1 MNHPTSVCTQPN
13 LMVLVVAYFA
23 EKTLRHVLEQI
34 PPLVASRAAEILV
47 LDDASSDRTFEVGME
62 CKKEWGWDNLTMIK
76 NEKNLGYGGN
86 QKKGYFHALEKEYD
100 VVVMLHGDAQYP
112 ASLIPQIIAP
122 LEQNEA
128 DMSFG
133 SRMTGSPLKGGMPL
147 WKFLGNKFLTVYAN
161 AALGTHL
168 SEFHSGFRAY
178 RVDALGK
185 IDLHACSDNFVFDT
199 DIVIEFKKKNLRI
212 TESTIPTHYGPE
224 SRQIRPIPVL
234 RYGLQILKR
243 ATLFT
248 LKKR

>member
-1 MNHPTSVCTQPN
+1 MQENIPSQSG
-13 LMVLVVAYFA
+13 LMILVVAYFA

-34 PPLVASRAAEILV
+34 PPEVAKRAAEILV
-47 LDDASSDRTFEVGME
+47 LDDASADQTTEVGLA
-62 CKKEWGWDNLTMIK
+62 CKKEWGWNNLTIIK

-86 QKKGYFHALEKEYD
+86 QKKGYFHAIEKGYE

-112 ASLIPQIIAP
+112 ASLIPQIVEP
-122 LEQNEA
+122 LEKNSA

-133 SRMTGSPLKGGMPL
+133 SRMTGNPLKGGMPL
-147 WKFLGNKFLTVYAN
+147 WKFVGNKFLTMYAN
-161 AALGTHL
+161 ATLGTRL

-178 RVDALGK
+178 RVDALK
-185 IDLHACSDNFVFDT
+185 KVDLRGCSNNFVFDT
-199 DIVIEFKKKNLRI
+199 DIVIEFKKNNLRI

-243 ATLFT
+243 ATLYSFR
-248 LKKR
+248 KR